1 MDWPILVDALNVYA
15 VSAVPITYA
24 IDEAGIVKLVNPNP
38 EDLDAFLAAPAA
50 APGTR
55 REATRPDLGKLR
67 AETHSRSAAA
77 WRLYADALFLW
88 GGDARASDTI
98 AAYERALALDPSHG
112 ATLFRLGVALRRRHD
127 TATRRPGDFQGAARR
142 WAAAL
147 DSDPNQYVWRRR
159 IQQFG
164 PRLDK
169 PYPFYDWVEEARA
182 AIRARGELPRPLATE
197 PTGAEI
203 AAPAKFMAA
212 DDSPREPDPDGR
224 VHRDDGRLIR
234 VDTAVVPPAI
244 AAAGVARVHLL
255 FHPSTAR
262 KAHWNNEAEPLRVW
276 LNPPA
281 GWSVDQKEAR
291 APQPPVAVSSEAREL
306 QFELK
311 APAAQ
316 VAGTVDVPGYALYY
330 VCEKADGVCM
340 FRRQEFAV
348 PVAVSGGR

>member
-1 MDWPILVDALNVYA
+1 MQWKRMDWPILVDALNVYA

-182 AIRARGELPRPLATE
+182 AIRARGELPRPL
-197 PTGAEI
+197 
-203 AAPAKFMAA
+203 
-212 DDSPREPDPDGR
+212 DD
-224 VHRDDGRLIR
+224 
-234 VDTAVVPPAI
+234 
-244 AAAGVARVHLL
+244 
-255 FHPSTAR
+255 
-262 KAHWNNEAEPLRVW
+262 
-276 LNPPA
+276 
-281 GWSVDQKEAR
+281 
-291 APQPPVAVSSEAREL
+291 
-306 QFELK
+306 
-311 APAAQ
+311 
-316 VAGTVDVPGYALYY
+316 
-330 VCEKADGVCM
+330 
-340 FRRQEFAV
+340 
-348 PVAVSGGR
+348 